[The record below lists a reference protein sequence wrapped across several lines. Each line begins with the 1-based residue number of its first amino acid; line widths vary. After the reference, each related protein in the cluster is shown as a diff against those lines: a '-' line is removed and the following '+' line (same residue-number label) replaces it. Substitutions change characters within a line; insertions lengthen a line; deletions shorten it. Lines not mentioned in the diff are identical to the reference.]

1 MTSES
6 IIFVLIYLFALLT
19 AALEMVPIS
28 VAALLGAFLTM
39 WFGLSYGVFTYEE
52 ATGFIDMKIL
62 GLLIGTMIVLEVAYR
77 SGIFRLIA
85 LYAIKISG
93 GDSRLLFVFVC
104 LTSAVISMF
113 LSDSTA
119 LLMIAAAAA
128 TISRLMDQDPSP
140 YIVSAAIMVNLGG
153 TSTLIGSVSNMII
166 GVNAGLSFNEFIS
179 YLAPC
184 ELILW
189 MLTMFALYLV
199 YRPMFGKT
207 RSVPTYNPW
216 ESIEDKGL
224 FNKSAF
230 LLVLLIGLF
239 LIQDQ
244 LRVGPEAV
252 ALGCAVLALSLTNI
266 DPSDIFRSLDWETIF
281 FLSGFSIIVKGLEK
295 TGFLTQFSQVFLG
308 ISSNNPI
315 GAAALMLWLSGLASS
330 VVSNIAIALTFTPI
344 IKGLPNANSTALW
357 SALVLGTNLGGAATP
372 MSGVVV
378 VMAMN
383 ALKREG
389 STVSFAE
396 FTRVGTLTT
405 FIQLG
410 FSTLYVILRF
420 GLVG

>member
-1 MTSES
+1 
-6 IIFVLIYLFALLT
+6 
-19 AALEMVPIS
+19 
-28 VAALLGAFLTM
+28 
-39 WFGLSYGVFTYEE
+39 
-52 ATGFIDMKIL
+52 
-62 GLLIGTMIVLEVAYR
+62 
-77 SGIFRLIA
+77 
-85 LYAIKISG
+85 
-93 GDSRLLFVFVC
+93 
-104 LTSAVISMF
+104 MF